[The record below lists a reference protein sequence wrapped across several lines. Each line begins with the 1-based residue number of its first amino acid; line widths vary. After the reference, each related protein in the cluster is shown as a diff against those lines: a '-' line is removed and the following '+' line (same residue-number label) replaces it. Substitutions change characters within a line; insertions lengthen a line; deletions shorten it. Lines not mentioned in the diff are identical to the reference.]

1 MDLFEGPAMAAGYA
15 AARPAVHP
23 QVVARIAT
31 RLGWSRLFG
40 RALDVG
46 CGAGAS
52 TRAMQPRAA
61 SVVGLDPVP
70 AMVDAAASA
79 NADAQFMVGSAEALP
94 IASGAVDIICA
105 AGSLNFVDLTRFAAE
120 AARVL
125 TVDGVIAV
133 YDFATGSRSALVPE
147 LAPVYEEFAARW
159 PRPTGGRQVINP
171 AVLASGPFTMTADDR
186 FVVTIEMSADAYVDY
201 LMTETNVAA
210 SSAMGEDRDGI
221 RDWITATFAPVFAS
235 PIPIDFDAWFAILHS
250 AAP

>member
-23 QVVARIAT
+23 QVMARIAAC
-31 RLGWSRLFG
+31 LGWSAPFD

-46 CGAGAS
+46 CGAGPS
-52 TRAMQPRAA
+52 TRAMQPWAA

-70 AMVDAAASA
+70 AMADAASSV
-79 NADAQFMVGSAEALP
+79 NADARFLVGSAEELP
-94 IASGAVDIICA
+94 IASGAVDTICA

-133 YDFATGSRSALVPE
+133 YDFATGSRSADVPE
-147 LAPVYEEFAARW
+147 LGPVYEEFATRW
-159 PRPTGGRQVINP
+159 PRPTGGRRVINP
-171 AVLASGPFTMTADDR
+171 AVLASGPFRIAADDE

-210 SSAMGEDRDGI
+210 AIAMGEDRDAI
-221 RDWITATFAPVFAS
+221 RNWISATFAPAFAS
-235 PIPIDFDAWFAILHS
+235 PVLIDFDAWFAILR
-250 AAP
+250 PTVP